1 MTTSSISIPEDGRN
15 KGDVLKEMI
24 SFRKDDADFRSAKT
38 WSLVYY
44 LNDEHTEFLK
54 QAYGTYFSENGLNPM
69 AFKSLK
75 RFESEVVRMT
85 ANMLHGDG
93 DVVGTITSGGT
104 ESCMLSVKTYRDRA
118 REKKPWILRPNMV
131 VPESVHVAF
140 EKAAEYFDVK
150 VLRAPLGKD
159 YRVNVKAVKRLV
171 NHNTIMIVGS
181 APAYPHGVVDD
192 IEALGRIAQK
202 KHIPLHVDSCLGGFM
217 LPFVEKLG
225 YRVPVFDFR
234 VPGVTSMSADVHKYG
249 FAAKGASTVLYRNI
263 DYLKNQFFIFENWP
277 GGIFISPALLG
288 TRPGGAIAAA
298 WAAMQAIG
306 INGYTEQAR
315 QAMDVTKKLI
325 DGVNAIEPLRVIGKP
340 HMTVFAY
347 ESTSPDIN
355 IYAVGDRMEERGW
368 HIDRQQKPE
377 SLHAMVTPKHAAIAD
392 QYLEDLRASVQE
404 VRANPELANTGGA
417 AMYGMIAHIPMRGMI
432 KKQVLN
438 MMMDMYSPEGKMID
452 PGARNDD
459 LATKAGMM
467 YLKFKRELL
476 KKLDGLR

>member
-24 SFRKDDADFRSAKT
+24 SFRKEDADFRNGKT

-85 ANMLHGDG
+85 ADLFHGDEN
-93 DVVGTITSGGT
+93 VVGTMTSGGT

-181 APAYPHGVVDD
+181 APAYPHGMVDD

-202 KHIPLHVDSCLGGFM
+202 KTSLCMWTVALGVSCCPLWKSWATGC
-217 LPFVEKLG
+217 
-225 YRVPVFDFR
+225 RC
-234 VPGVTSMSADVHKYG
+234 S
-249 FAAKGASTVLYRNI
+249 
-263 DYLKNQFFIFENWP
+263 
-277 GGIFISPALLG
+277 ISG
-288 TRPGGAIAAA
+288 C
-298 WAAMQAIG
+298 
-306 INGYTEQAR
+306 
-315 QAMDVTKKLI
+315 
-325 DGVNAIEPLRVIGKP
+325 
-340 HMTVFAY
+340 
-347 ESTSPDIN
+347 
-355 IYAVGDRMEERGW
+355 RG
-368 HIDRQQKPE
+368 
-377 SLHAMVTPKHAAIAD
+377 
-392 QYLEDLRASVQE
+392 
-404 VRANPELANTGGA
+404 
-417 AMYGMIAHIPMRGMI
+417 
-432 KKQVLN
+432 
-438 MMMDMYSPEGKMID
+438 
-452 PGARNDD
+452 
-459 LATKAGMM
+459 
-467 YLKFKRELL
+467 
-476 KKLDGLR
+476 